1 MKYNCFLSGS
11 KWLLLVGLLGLLW
24 ACSDDDK
31 PASLRLVQE
40 VSEVQRFTWGESHSY
55 AITSEHVDKF
65 IITAKPRGWIVTVD
79 EEAIRI
85 TAPRTISGV
94 EGTTGEV
101 VVTASSRKGE
111 NPVITI
117 RVEIPTSAIIDL
129 SRPALF
135 DDSEV
140 LLAVSAAGDTL
151 AEVCREYVRRDS
163 VSVGQGIR
171 AVVVYLYD
179 PAAKAFKRGF
189 IATNGGAVDH
199 DGKNYQGASVGP
211 LQVVY
216 VVEGVCTGSGNY
228 EGVPVARLIPQTV
241 DDVEGNRYGVV
252 KVGAQ
257 YWMRENLRTLT
268 YRDGS
273 AIGSDASWYKDMN
286 VDVASSAK
294 LKKMFGASYTYMAAR
309 NEALAPQ
316 GWRAARDADWLT
328 LERFLRMSESDLYSD
343 GAGRGEGLAV
353 YLKSE
358 GDEWANKGAGSNL
371 TGLGFT
377 PGGATN
383 NAIMINAYL
392 WSVSSDRAYFR
403 LLSSSTSFIL
413 RRFDSFPR
421 INVRCVREN

>member
-1 MKYNCFLSGS
+1 MRYNCFLSGS
-11 KWLLLVGLLGLLW
+11 KWLVLAGLLGVLW

-31 PASLRLVQE
+31 SASLRLVQE
-40 VSEVQRFTWGESHSY
+40 VSEVQWFTWGESHTY
-55 AITSEHVDKF
+55 AIASEHVDKF
-65 IITAKPRGWIVTVD
+65 IITAKPRGWTVTAD

-140 LLAVSAAGDTL
+140 LLAVSADGDTL

-179 PAAKAFKRGF
+179 PAVKAFKRGF

-199 DGKNYQGASVGP
+199 DGKNYQSAAVGP

-241 DDVEGNRYGVV
+241 DDVEGNRYGMV
-252 KVGAQ
+252 KVGVQ

-273 AIGSDASWYKDMN
+273 AIGRDASWYKDIN

-294 LKKMFGASYTYMAAR
+294 LKKMFGASIYLCGCPERGVGPSGVAGCKGCGLAYAGTLFK
-309 NEALAPQ
+309 NERKRPV
-316 GWRAARDADWLT
+316 
-328 LERFLRMSESDLYSD
+328 F
-343 GAGRGEGLAV
+343 GRG
-353 YLKSE
+353 
-358 GDEWANKGAGSNL
+358 
-371 TGLGFT
+371 
-377 PGGATN
+377 
-383 NAIMINAYL
+383 
-392 WSVSSDRAYFR
+392 
-403 LLSSSTSFIL
+403 
-413 RRFDSFPR
+413 
-421 INVRCVREN
+421 

>member
-1 MKYNCFLSGS
+1 M
-11 KWLLLVGLLGLLW
+11 
-24 ACSDDDK
+24 
-31 PASLRLVQE
+31 
-40 VSEVQRFTWGESHSY
+40 
-55 AITSEHVDKF
+55 
-65 IITAKPRGWIVTVD
+65 
-79 EEAIRI
+79 
-85 TAPRTISGV
+85 
-94 EGTTGEV
+94 
-101 VVTASSRKGE
+101 
-111 NPVITI
+111 
-117 RVEIPTSAIIDL
+117 
-129 SRPALF
+129 
-135 DDSEV
+135 
-140 LLAVSAAGDTL
+140 
-151 AEVCREYVRRDS
+151 
-163 VSVGQGIR
+163 
-171 AVVVYLYD
+171 VVYLYD
-179 PAAKAFKRGF
+179 SAAQAFKRGF

-268 YRDGS
+268 YCDGS
-273 AIGSDASWYKDMN
+273 AIGGDASWYKDMN

-294 LKKMFGASYTYMAAR
+294 LKKMFGASYTYTAAR